1 MCIMRISPRFFF
13 SFVLFSR
20 SWGTRGKRQWVG
32 RGGQL
37 RGVRLMI
44 NLFHFSH
51 FGAHYCVGFFFP
63 LNVCGIKALFFHLL
77 YFQGATRDRQ
87 TEEQRRNVGFQT
99 RAPCGEQLSESVV
112 IDAPA
117 YGENVEAG
125 FWWHIK
131 FDARIEKI
139 AMGFRNTVRDVP
151 QTKSDRFFSMVYI
164 LYSLRL
170 LQVDDT
176 QCVYLTVFTAR
187 V

>member
-1 MCIMRISPRFFF
+1 M
-13 SFVLFSR
+13 
-20 SWGTRGKRQWVG
+20 
-32 RGGQL
+32 

-77 YFQGATRDRQ
+77 YFQDATRDGQ

-139 AMGFRNTVRDVP
+139 VMGFRNAVRDLLVLKP
-151 QTKSDRFFSMVYI
+151 VFRKQRVTGFFPWGTFFIACGCYRSTTRNASI
-164 LYSLRL
+164 LPCLPPGFEIL
-170 LQVDDT
+170 LHF
-176 QCVYLTVFTAR
+176 CKIKI
-187 V
+187 